1 MYDLSNGFV
10 SSDLEWPLPRF
21 QGHSVI
27 FMPKDALSVLY
38 VQLTRSLFAI
48 AKFLFLSVNVKCQRV
63 EQFSQI
69 IPRYY
74 KNYETDTD

>member
-1 MYDLSNGFV
+1 
-10 SSDLEWPLPRF
+10 
-21 QGHSVI
+21 
-27 FMPKDALSVLY
+27 MPKDALSVLY